1 MRYLICSILT
11 ASLVLT
17 AQAKPKDEKDKYKDK
32 YKDKDQQDYSV
43 PDSGSTA
50 GLLGA
55 GLLAL
60 LIARRRLA
68 TR

>member
-1 MRYLICSILT
+1 
-11 ASLVLT
+11 LT

-32 YKDKDQQDYSV
+32 YKDKDQQVYSV